1 MFEYLELAIDS
12 AVNSGAKY
20 SDARIL
26 ISKSRNIA
34 AKNGE
39 VENYNESEK
48 IGIGIR
54 ALVGSSWGFY
64 STYDLSQSSLTNAGI
79 KAFQIAKASAMVS
92 GDDLPFADVPVV
104 EDSYTTPHDEN
115 PFSVSST
122 DQVDLLLRATEQM
135 LSLIHI

>member
-1 MFEYLELAIDS
+1 MFEYLELSIDS

-48 IGIGIR
+48 IGIGISR
-54 ALVGSSWGFY
+54 LILG
-64 STYDLSQSSLTNAGI
+64 
-79 KAFQIAKASAMVS
+79 
-92 GDDLPFADVPVV
+92 
-104 EDSYTTPHDEN
+104 
-115 PFSVSST
+115 
-122 DQVDLLLRATEQM
+122 LLLNV
-135 LSLIHI
+135 

>member
-1 MFEYLELAIDS
+1 MFEFLELAIDS

-48 IGIGIR
+48 IGIGT
-54 ALVGSSWGFY
+54 V
-64 STYDLSQSSLTNAGI
+64 
-79 KAFQIAKASAMVS
+79 
-92 GDDLPFADVPVV
+92 
-104 EDSYTTPHDEN
+104 SYTHLTLPTIV
-115 PFSVSST
+115 SV
-122 DQVDLLLRATEQM
+122 
-135 LSLIHI
+135 

>member
-39 VENYNESEK
+39 VENFNESEK
-48 IGIGIR
+48 NR
-54 ALVGSSWGFY
+54 Y
-64 STYDLSQSSLTNAGI
+64 RN
-79 KAFQIAKASAMVS
+79 
-92 GDDLPFADVPVV
+92 
-104 EDSYTTPHDEN
+104 
-115 PFSVSST
+115 
-122 DQVDLLLRATEQM
+122 
-135 LSLIHI
+135 

>member
-54 ALVGSSWGFY
+54 ALVGHLGVF
-64 STYDLSQSSLTNAGI
+64 TQLMICRNL
-79 KAFQIAKASAMVS
+79 
-92 GDDLPFADVPVV
+92 
-104 EDSYTTPHDEN
+104 H
-115 PFSVSST
+115 
-122 DQVDLLLRATEQM
+122 
-135 LSLIHI
+135 

>member
-1 MFEYLELAIDS
+1 MFEFLELAIDS

-54 ALVGSSWGFY
+54 L
-64 STYDLSQSSLTNAGI
+64 
-79 KAFQIAKASAMVS
+79 
-92 GDDLPFADVPVV
+92 
-104 EDSYTTPHDEN
+104 
-115 PFSVSST
+115 
-122 DQVDLLLRATEQM
+122 
-135 LSLIHI
+135 

>member
-1 MFEYLELAIDS
+1 MFDHLETAIDS

-54 ALVGSSWGFY
+54 AASKIP
-64 STYDLSQSSLTNAGI
+64 LTNMRNHS
-79 KAFQIAKASAMVS
+79 KRF
-92 GDDLPFADVPVV
+92 
-104 EDSYTTPHDEN
+104 
-115 PFSVSST
+115 
-122 DQVDLLLRATEQM
+122 
-135 LSLIHI
+135 